1 MPLPM
6 KQRHPRY
13 SSRRRNIFGS
23 GLLLRGFLPE
33 LLDHLLCARTR
44 KQFAGFIGNIGFLAK
59 ALDFFP
65 LFFRHRVSMR
75 V

>member
-1 MPLPM
+1 MAWLT
-6 KQRHPRY
+6 KRRHSRY
-13 SSRRRNIFGS
+13 SSGP
-23 GLLLRGFLPE
+23 LLRGFLPE

-59 ALDFFP
+59 ALEFFP